1 MVRCA
6 RIAHLSAIFL
16 LFFFVIFSQAM
27 LEMVRPD
34 RSLIVDP
41 VLPECEYL
49 LQSLLPLCTDKGAPA
64 FAPGAADVMA

>member
-1 MVRCA
+1 
-6 RIAHLSAIFL
+6 L
-16 LFFFVIFSQAM
+16 LFSPVIFPQAM

-34 RSLIVDP
+34 RSRIVDP

-64 FAPGAADVMA
+64 FAAPGAADVMA

>member
-1 MVRCA
+1 
-6 RIAHLSAIFL
+6 
-16 LFFFVIFSQAM
+16 M

-34 RSLIVDP
+34 RSRIVDP

-64 FAPGAADVMA
+64 FAAPGAADVMA

>member
-41 VLPECEYL
+41 VLPENA
-49 LQSLLPLCTDKGAPA
+49 K
-64 FAPGAADVMA
+64 